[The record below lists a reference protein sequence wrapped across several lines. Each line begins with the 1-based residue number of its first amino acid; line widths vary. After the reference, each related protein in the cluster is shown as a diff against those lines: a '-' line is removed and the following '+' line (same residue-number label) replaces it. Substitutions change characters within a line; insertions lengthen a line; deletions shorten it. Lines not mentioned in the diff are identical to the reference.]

1 MPLPILQ
8 LHPPRRLVREPAPAN
23 TALIARHPRGGPFAL
38 GHVPGALVPSAAEEP
53 KHQARD
59 GDEEDAEADGD
70 AGFFADVV
78 VAVAAFGAVEGGFGV
93 EDEGQGGAGPDG
105 GVGGVRGHEEGE
117 VGVVFEVEVLEVVGF
132 DLEVG
137 DLAVFVADAVLFP
150 DDGVVGDAFGVG
162 ARDGRE
168 TDGVGAVEFEEG
180 GIPGYWA
187 GVKFEPVVG
196 QSGTGNRDSRGYVC
210 PTMSF

>member
-8 LHPPRRLVREPAPAN
+8 LHPPCRLIREPASPD
-23 TALIARHPRGGPFAL
+23 TALISRHPRGGPFAL

-53 KHQARD
+53 EDQARD

-70 AGFFADVV
+70 AGFFANVV
-78 VAVAAFGAVEGGFGV
+78 VAVAVLGAVEGGFGV

-137 DLAVFVADAVLFP
+137 DLAVFVPDAVLFP
-150 DDGVVGDAFGVG
+150 DDGVVGDAVGVG

-180 GIPGYWA
+180 GVPGYWA
-187 GVKFEPVVG
+187 GVSFEPVVG
-196 QSGTGNRDSRGYVC
+196 
-210 PTMSF
+210 

>member
-8 LHPPRRLVREPAPAN
+8 LHPPCRLIREPAPAN

-38 GHVPGALVPSAAEEP
+38 GHVPGALVASAAEEP
-53 KHQARD
+53 EDQARD
-59 GDEEDAEADGD
+59 GDEEDAETDGD
-70 AGFFADVV
+70 AGFFANVVV
-78 VAVAAFGAVEGGFGV
+78 VAVLGAVEGGFGV
-93 EDEGQGGAGPDG
+93 EDEGQGRAGPDG

-117 VGVVFEVEVLEVVGF
+117 VGVVLEVEVLEVVGL

-150 DDGVVGDAFGVG
+150 DDGVVGDAVGVG

-168 TDGVGAVEFEEG
+168 TDGVGAVEIEEG
-180 GIPGYWA
+180 GVPGYWA
-187 GVKFEPVVG
+187 GVSFASVQQWVNQEREI
-196 QSGTGNRDSRGYVC
+196 GTHGD
-210 PTMSF
+210 MSVRQ